1 MNLSSLL
8 GGIAGAL
15 GNRIYRRFW
24 AGNGLAM
31 TGRWMYRTAV
41 GWLVWEMTESTT
53 WLGIVAFADLFPVV
67 ALSIVAGAIADR
79 VGYLRVVRVS
89 QFLSFA
95 VGALLSTLVFTGT
108 VTIHMVL
115 VLTAVFG
122 TLETMSTPSRISIVN
137 ALVAKE
143 HLSSAIALGSA
154 TFNASR
160 ILGPAI
166 AGGLILWVNI
176 GTVMAIAT
184 GIFLLFFMVL
194 LTLPGH
200 RPAGGGKLSVN
211 LFGDIVHGVV
221 YTARHPGIRFLM
233 ILLGATGLF
242 IRPFMELLPGFAA
255 QVFGRGPEG
264 LAILLSSI
272 GLGAMAASLWLARRG
287 QMEGLTRLISNA
299 LVLSGIALIL
309 FTVAGHIALAAF
321 FLVWVGVF
329 MLIGGVGSQTLIQN
343 VVEQKVRARVM
354 SLFIL
359 ISWGLPA
366 LGALVE
372 GWIATFF
379 GLQHTIAAGAAITLL
394 VWLWGRPAGRK
405 LAGELE
411 RG

>member
-1 MNLSSLL
+1 
-8 GGIAGAL
+8 
-15 GNRIYRRFW
+15 
-24 AGNGLAM
+24 
-31 TGRWMYRTAV
+31 
-41 GWLVWEMTESTT
+41 
-53 WLGIVAFADLFPVV
+53 
-67 ALSIVAGAIADR
+67 
-79 VGYLRVVRVS
+79 
-89 QFLSFA
+89 
-95 VGALLSTLVFTGT
+95 
-108 VTIHMVL
+108 
-115 VLTAVFG
+115 
-122 TLETMSTPSRISIVN
+122 
-137 ALVAKE
+137 
-143 HLSSAIALGSA
+143 
-154 TFNASR
+154 
-160 ILGPAI
+160 
-166 AGGLILWVNI
+166 
-176 GTVMAIAT
+176 
-184 GIFLLFFMVL
+184 
-194 LTLPGH
+194 
-200 RPAGGGKLSVN
+200 
-211 LFGDIVHGVV
+211 
-221 YTARHPGIRFLM
+221 
-233 ILLGATGLF
+233 
-242 IRPFMELLPGFAA
+242 MELLPGFAA